1 MDTTEQR
8 DTDGLM
14 RHVARRIEQTDRNL
28 EYQDERFLSWL
39 ARDLRMEQTSTE
51 LRQDYDLA
59 DEFARRV
66 STRLAGRKTAST
78 LRQLP
83 LRLRAAPVTA
93 TVAQSLPF
101 ATRNRCATLLDLS
114 VAAGAGRELWDE
126 PCDRWLELPEDVPAG
141 RYVALKVAGDSMV
154 PVLDQR
160 DVILIQL
167 DTTPRVDDLIVARLP
182 DQSHVVK
189 RVASIRNGKLELASF
204 NPDYEPVFVSRDDPS
219 LVVGTVIARFTHEM

>member
-1 MDTTEQR
+1 MDTLEQR
-8 DTDGLM
+8 VADGLM
-14 RHVARRIEQTDRNL
+14 RHVARRIEQTDSDL

-39 ARDLRMEQTSTE
+39 ASDLRMEQTSTE
-51 LRQDYDLA
+51 LRRDYDLA
-59 DEFARRV
+59 DAFARRV
-66 STRLAGRKTAST
+66 STRIAVRKAGKT
-78 LRQLP
+78 LRRLP
-83 LRLRAAPVTA
+83 LRARAAPVSA
-93 TVAQSLPF
+93 TVAQSLPA

-204 NPDYEPVFVSRDDPS
+204 NPSYESVFVSRDDPS
-219 LVVGTVIARFTHEM
+219 SVVGTVIARFTHEM